1 MLLLM
6 VLLMR
11 SLISEHMLY
20 ILTIPDM
27 CLNACLVHVTY
38 HMDGYDRNAVVGN
51 VSQQMSRCLII
62 MLYFFLDVL
71 KQVT

>member
-11 SLISEHMLY
+11 SLIAEHMLY

-27 CLNACLVHVTY
+27 MYLNACLVDVTY
-38 HMDGYDRNAVVGN
+38 HMDGYDRNAVVGD
-51 VSQQMSRCLII
+51 VSQQWPYVSCLKANR
-62 MLYFFLDVL
+62 LPLDCPGV
-71 KQVT
+71 

>member
-11 SLISEHMLY
+11 SLIAEHMLY

-27 CLNACLVHVTY
+27 MYLNACLVDVTY
-38 HMDGYDRNAVVGN
+38 HMDGYDRNAVVGD
-51 VSQQMSRCLII
+51 VSQQMALCQLPKGKSSAP
-62 MLYFFLDVL
+62 
-71 KQVT
+71 

>member
-11 SLISEHMLY
+11 SLIAEHMLY

-27 CLNACLVHVTY
+27 YLNACLVHVTY
-38 HMDGYDRNAVVGN
+38 HMDGYDRNAVVVGD
-51 VSQQMSRCLII
+51 VSQHYIMS
-62 MLYFFLDVL
+62 VA
-71 KQVT
+71 